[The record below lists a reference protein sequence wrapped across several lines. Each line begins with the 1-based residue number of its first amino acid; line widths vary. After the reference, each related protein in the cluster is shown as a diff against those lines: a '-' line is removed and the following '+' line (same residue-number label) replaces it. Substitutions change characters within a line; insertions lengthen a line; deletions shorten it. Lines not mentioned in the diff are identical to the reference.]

1 MKDTGGAVTT
11 VVGQDAARPNPSL
24 RLSVGR
30 KGAAD
35 AAIIDLAGRPV
46 AWFRLSGGEH
56 RGALGTTEGGILERL
71 VNQALDLGVP
81 IVGVLSTSGADVR
94 DGVASLHAWGRI
106 ARALTSASGVVP
118 IILIVAGPCLS
129 GPSLL
134 LGLADFVIM
143 TDDAFAYLSGP
154 GAVAG
159 FTGMHVSR
167 DRLGGPLVHSRRT
180 GVATLTVADEPEAL
194 DMAAIVLGFL
204 PANNIEEPPLLWND
218 DPVDRPCA
226 EAAAAVP
233 STQTASY
240 DVRVVI
246 DDVCDRGSFI
256 ELWADYAPNMV
267 TGLASIGGHPV
278 AVVANQ
284 PCQRAGTIDIE
295 ASRKAARLVQ
305 CSDAFN
311 IAVLTLVDTPG
322 FEPGKDLE
330 WRGMIRHG
338 AELVMAYA
346 AATVPRLCV
355 VLRKA
360 YGGAYIVMDSKTL
373 GNDLCLAWPM
383 SEIAVLGAPAAV
395 QILHGKR
402 LALEAAADGDA
413 SAAGRA
419 VLEDDYQRT
428 YCSPGPAA
436 ERGYVDEVIDPLD
449 TRRLLADALRVLGR
463 KQDRHPKR
471 RHTNSPL

>member
-1 MKDTGGAVTT
+1 
-11 VVGQDAARPNPSL
+11 
-24 RLSVGR
+24 
-30 KGAAD
+30 
-35 AAIIDLAGRPV
+35 
-46 AWFRLSGGEH
+46 
-56 RGALGTTEGGILERL
+56 
-71 VNQALDLGVP
+71 
-81 IVGVLSTSGADVR
+81 VLSTSGADVR

-106 ARALTSASGVVP
+106 ARVLTSASGVVP
-118 IILIVAGPCLS
+118 IVLVVAGPCLS
-129 GPSLL
+129 GPALL

-143 TDDAFAYLSGP
+143 TDDSFAYLSGP

-159 FTGMHVSR
+159 FTGMEVGR
-167 DRLGGPLVHSRRT
+167 DRLGGPAVHSRQT
-180 GVATLTVADEPEAL
+180 GVACLTVGDEQEAL
-194 DMAAIVLGFL
+194 DAASLLLSYL
-204 PANNIEEPPLLWND
+204 PANNFEEPPLLWND
-218 DPVDRPCA
+218 DPTDRACVQ
-226 EAAAAVP
+226 AASAVP
-233 STQTASY
+233 STATASY

-246 DDVCDRGSFI
+246 EDVCDTRSFI
-256 ELWADYAPNMV
+256 DLWSEYAPNMV

-305 CSDAFN
+305 CCDAFN
-311 IAVLTLVDTPG
+311 IALLTLVDTPG

-373 GNDLCLAWPM
+373 GNDVCLAWPM
-383 SEIAVLGAPAAV
+383 AEIAVLGAPAAV

-402 LALEAAADGDA
+402 LAIEESDGDGP
-413 SAAGRA
+413 AATRVA
-419 VLEDDYQRT
+419 LENEYQRT
-428 YCSPGPAA
+428 YCSPAPAA
-436 ERGYVDEVIDPLD
+436 DRGYVDEVIDPLD
-449 TRRLLADALRVLGR
+449 TRRLLAEALRVLGR

>member
-1 MKDTGGAVTT
+1 MKGVDTAVAT
-11 VVGQDAARPNPSL
+11 VVGHDAASPTAAL

-30 KGAAD
+30 AGAAE

-46 AWFRLSGGEH
+46 AWFRISGGEH
-56 RGALGTTEGGILERL
+56 RGALGSTEGGVVEHL
-71 VNQALDLGVP
+71 VGQALDLGVP
-81 IVGVLSTSGADVR
+81 IVGVLSTSGADLR
-94 DGVASLHAWGRI
+94 DGVASLDAWGRV
-106 ARALTSASGVVP
+106 ARILTEASGVLPV
-118 IILIVAGPCLS
+118 ILVVAGPCLS
-129 GPSLL
+129 GPALL
-134 LGLADFVIM
+134 LGLADFVLM
-143 TDDAFAYLSGP
+143 TDDSFAYLSGP

-159 FTGMHVSR
+159 FTGMEIGR
-167 DRLGGPLVHSRRT
+167 DRLGGAAVHSRRT
-180 GVATLTVADEPEAL
+180 GVASLTVGDEQEAL
-194 DMAAIVLGFL
+194 DTAALLLSYL
-204 PANNIEEPPLLWND
+204 PANNFEEPPLLWND
-218 DPVDRPCA
+218 DPTDRQCVL
-226 EAAAAVP
+226 AAAAVP
-233 STQTASY
+233 GTSTASY

-246 DDVCDRGSFI
+246 EDVCDRGSFV
-256 ELWADYAPNMV
+256 ELWAEYAPNMV

-305 CSDAFN
+305 CCDAFN

-373 GNDLCLAWPM
+373 GNDLCLAWPKA
-383 SEIAVLGAPAAV
+383 EIAVLGAPAAV

-402 LALEAAADGDA
+402 LAIEEADNGG
-413 SAAGRA
+413 SAATRA
-419 VLEDDYQRT
+419 ALEDEYQRT
-428 YCSPGPAA
+428 YCGPGPAS
-436 ERGYVDEVIDPLD
+436 ERGYVDEVIDPID